1 MKIPSCESRES
12 RESRAGRDKD
22 LVIHE
27 RRESRESRAGRD
39 KDLEIYERRESR
51 ESSIEQLSKNLDRFW
66 VWIFVFPNL
75 VRKCLGEEVICF
87 RSSRLLSWFH
97 SSRNFRRSFFVL
109 DPFSL
114 WGLWSR
120 S

>member
-1 MKIPSCESRES
+1 VKIPSCESRES

-51 ESSIEQLSKNLDRFW
+51 ESSIEQLSKNVGSILGLDLCFSKPCSQMFRGGSHM
-66 VWIFVFPNL
+66 FPFIALAKL
-75 VRKCLGEEVICF
+75 V
-87 RSSRLLSWFH
+87 
-97 SSRNFRRSFFVL
+97 
-109 DPFSL
+109 PFQ
-114 WGLWSR
+114 
-120 S
+120 

>member
-51 ESSIEQLSKNLDRFW
+51 ESSIEQLSK
-66 VWIFVFPNL
+66 VWIEFGFGSL
-75 VRKCLGEEVICF
+75 
-87 RSSRLLSWFH
+87 
-97 SSRNFRRSFFVL
+97 FFQTLFANV
-109 DPFSL
+109 
-114 WGLWSR
+114 
-120 S
+120 